1 MRVLRR
7 IPLSARLLVITLVL
21 LAIGLVATTAVV
33 VASLRG
39 PLVNRVDGQLRAGG
53 ELLSRFPPDTL
64 DTLGKASLGK
74 PANTSGLLD
83 LVTDTHITYL
93 SSDGRAERVVRLGSA
108 GTAPDPGLPGF
119 DASTA
124 ARSGQAPFDLESGT
138 GTTWRVLVLP
148 AKYQGA
154 DGVTVVY
161 AASLADVDAIVG
173 RVRTNCYLIGSA
185 LLVLLSLLGF
195 FALRAGLRPLRQI
208 EATSAAI
215 AAGEPGRRV
224 PDIAAP
230 TTEVGSLAA
239 TMNGMLDRIDEA
251 AAARAASEARTRRF
265 VADASH
271 ELRTPLAGISGSTE
285 LYRMGA
291 LPWRA
296 DVDRTMDRI
305 ERESRRLE
313 RLVDDLL
320 LLARF
325 DDADPTALRL
335 EPMDLRAVAVDA
347 LHDLRALDPSRPVTL
362 TGPGGGPVGPAPVL
376 GDEARLR
383 QVVTN
388 LVGNA
393 VRHTPE
399 GTAVRVGVG
408 AVDGRA
414 VVEVADDGPGLT
426 AEQAERVF
434 ERFYRADASRT
445 RADGGG
451 AGLGLAIARS
461 LVGAQ
466 GGDLLVTAT
475 PGEGA
480 VFTMALPARPA

>member
-1 MRVLRR
+1 MTAFAR

-21 LAIGLVATTAVV
+21 LAIGLVAAGALVL
-33 VASLRG
+33 ASLRA
-39 PLVNRVDGQLRAGG
+39 PLVHRVDGQLRAGA
-53 ELLSRFPPDTL
+53 ELLSRLPPQTVEVL
-64 DTLGKASLGK
+64 REGASRNSN
-74 PANTSGLLD
+74 ADVLD
-83 LVTDTHITYL
+83 LVTDVHVVY
-93 SSDGRAERVVRLGSA
+93 SFADGRPDRVFRVGPSGAE
-108 GTAPDPGLPGF
+108 PDPGPPAF
-119 DASTA
+119 DVGA
-124 ARSGQAPFDLESGT
+124 GDGKPFDSGR
-138 GTTWRVLVLP
+138 WRVVVVP
-148 AKYQGA
+148 GRYQGA
-154 DGVTVVY
+154 DGVTMTF
-161 AASLADVDAIVG
+161 AASLAEVDAIVD
-173 RVRTNCYLIGSA
+173 RVRVNCYLIGSA
-185 LLVLLSLLGF
+185 LLALLSVLGY

-215 AAGEPGRRV
+215 AAGDAGRRV
-224 PDIAAP
+224 PAVAAP
-230 TTEVGSLAA
+230 STEVGSLAA
-239 TMNGMLDRIDEA
+239 TVNGMLDRLDEA
-251 AAARAASEARTRRF
+251 ATARAESEARTRRF

-291 LPWRA
+291 LPDRE

-325 DDADPTALRL
+325 DEADPTALRL

-347 LHDLRALDPSRPVTL
+347 LHDLRALDPSRPVAL

-393 VRHTPE
+393 VRHTPA

-408 AVDGRA
+408 TVDGCG
-414 VVEVADDGPGLT
+414 VVEVADEGPGLSE
-426 AEQAERVF
+426 EQVELVF
-434 ERFYRADASRT
+434 ERFHRADGSRS
-445 RADGGG
+445 RVEGGG

-461 LVGAQ
+461 LVLAQ
-466 GGDLLVTAT
+466 GGRLTATAT

-480 VFTMALPARPA
+480 VFTMVLPARTA

>member
-1 MRVLRR
+1 MTVLRR
-7 IPLSARLLVITLVL
+7 VPLSARLLVITLVL
-21 LAIGLVATTAVV
+21 LAVGLVATTAVV

-39 PLVNRVDGQLRAGG
+39 PLVDRVDSQLRAGG
-53 ELLSRFPPDTL
+53 ELLSRVPPQALAAFGDATPG
-64 DTLGKASLGK
+64 DASEVLE
-74 PANTSGLLD
+74 
-83 LVTDTHITYL
+83 LVTAMHVTYL
-93 SSDGRAERVVRLGSA
+93 SADGLAAGTFRLGGDVAS
-108 GTAPDPGLPGF
+108 DLPAF
-119 DASTA
+119 DAATA
-124 ARSGQAPFDLESGT
+124 ARTGRPFDVSPS
-138 GTTWRVLVLP
+138 WRVLVLP
-148 AKYQGA
+148 ARYQGA
-154 DGVTVVY
+154 GQGDVVVF
-161 AASLADVDAIVG
+161 ASSLDEVEAIVG
-173 RVRTNCYLIGSA
+173 GVRTNCYLIGSA

-208 EATSAAI
+208 EATSTAI

-239 TMNGMLDRIDEA
+239 AMNGMLDRIDEA

-291 LPWRA
+291 LPERA

-325 DDADPTALRL
+325 DEADPTALRM

-347 LHDLRALDPSRPVTL
+347 LHDLRALDPTRPVSL

-393 VRHTPE
+393 VRHTPAA
-399 GTAVRVGVG
+399 TAVRVGVG
-408 AVDGRA
+408 TVDGRA

-461 LVGAQ
+461 LVAAQ
-466 GGDLLVTAT
+466 GGDLLVTTT
-475 PGEGA
+475 PGAGA

>member
-1 MRVLRR
+1 MTVLAR

-21 LAIGLVATTAVV
+21 LAVGLVATTAVV

-39 PLVNRVDGQLRAGG
+39 PLVNRVDGQLRAGA
-53 ELLSRFPPDTL
+53 ELLSRLPPPTL
-64 DTLGKASLGK
+64 EALRSTTA
-74 PANTSGLLD
+74 AGLVGMLD
-83 LVTDTHITYL
+83 LVTDVHVVYRFA
-93 SSDGRAERVVRLGSA
+93 DGRPDQVLRLGSVD
-108 GTAPDPGLPGF
+108 TRPAPDLPAVDPAAAGAGPF
-119 DASTA
+119 DAG
-124 ARSGQAPFDLESGT
+124 R
-138 GTTWRVLVLP
+138 WRVLVVP
-148 AKYQGA
+148 ARYQGG
-154 DGVTVVY
+154 DGVTIVF
-161 AASLADVDAIVG
+161 AGSLAEVDAIVD
-173 RVRTNCYLIGSA
+173 RVRRNCYLIGSA
-185 LLVLLSLLGF
+185 LLALLSVLGF
-195 FALRAGLRPLRQI
+195 FALRVGLRPLRRI
-208 EATSAAI
+208 EEASAAI
-215 AAGEPGRRV
+215 AAGDGGSRV
-224 PDIAAP
+224 PEVAAP
-230 TTEVGSLAA
+230 STEVGSLAA
-239 TMNGMLDRIDEA
+239 TVNGMLDRIEEA
-251 AAARAASEARTRRF
+251 SEAKAASEARTRRF

-291 LPWRA
+291 LPERA

-325 DDADPTALRL
+325 DEADPTAVRL

-347 LHDLRALDPSRPVTL
+347 LHDLRALDPTRPVTL
-362 TGPGGGPVGPAPVL
+362 TGPGGDPVGPAPVL

-393 VRHTPE
+393 VRHTPA

-408 AVDGRA
+408 TVDGCG
-414 VVEVADDGPGLT
+414 VIEVADEGPGLT
-426 AEQAERVF
+426 REQADRVF
-434 ERFYRADASRT
+434 ERFYRADSSRS

-461 LVGAQ
+461 LVLAQ
-466 GGDLLVTAT
+466 GGRLAVTAT
-475 PGEGA
+475 PGAGA
-480 VFTMALPARPA
+480 VFTVVLPARPS